1 MKVVGSIPTL
11 GQYSCYIIQYKYFIS
26 QQNKYLK
33 KWDNICD
40 VGYIIF
46 FSLKNM
52 K

>member
-1 MKVVGSIPTL
+1 MGSIPTL

-33 KWDNICD
+33 KLYNIYD
-40 VGYIIF
+40 VVFIIF

-52 K
+52 